1 MVSMEAQKIGYVTHV
16 VMIVNNVL
24 ITFLGTK
31 VTIVQSVNLL
41 DMYIMDI
48 VPMSVMLILEEEVST
63 TWKFLII
70 IV

>member
-48 VPMSVMLILEEEVST
+48 VPMSVMLILEEEVSS